1 MKDDLL
7 EKLAELHHVLWQ
19 DWARH
24 IMSEEAISTQ
34 RVQRWA
40 RLFVPYDELP
50 EKEKEKDR
58 VLARKVMKIIEEENG
73 NNST

>member
-1 MKDDLL
+1 MKDQELL
-7 EKLAELHHVLWQ
+7 EKLAELEHIKWQ

-40 RLFVPYDELP
+40 RLFVSYDELP
-50 EKEKEKDR
+50 EKEKEKEKMHQLNRR
-58 VLARKVMKIIEEENG
+58 VVVKRLNL
-73 NNST
+73 

>member
-1 MKDDLL
+1 MSDLL
-7 EKLAELHHVLWQ
+7 EKLAELEHEKWQ

-24 IMSEEAISTQ
+24 ILSEEAISIQ

-40 RLFVPYDELP
+40 RLFVPYEQLP

-58 VLARKVMKIIEEENG
+58 VLAKKVMKAIEENNG
-73 NNST
+73 NNSA

>member
-1 MKDDLL
+1 MNNLL
-7 EKLAELHHVLWQ
+7 EKLAELEHEKWQ

-24 IMSEEAISTQ
+24 ILSEEAISTQ

-40 RLFVPYDELP
+40 RLFVPYEQLP

-58 VLARKVMKIIEEENG
+58 VLARKVMKVIEE
-73 NNST
+73 NNWNYSA

>member
-1 MKDDLL
+1 MNDLL
-7 EKLAELHHVLWQ
+7 EKLAELEHEKWQ

-24 IMSEEAISTQ
+24 ILSEEAVSTQ

-40 RLFVPYDELP
+40 RLFVPYEQLP

-58 VLARKVMKIIEEENG
+58 VLARKVLKIIEEENED
-73 NNST
+73 